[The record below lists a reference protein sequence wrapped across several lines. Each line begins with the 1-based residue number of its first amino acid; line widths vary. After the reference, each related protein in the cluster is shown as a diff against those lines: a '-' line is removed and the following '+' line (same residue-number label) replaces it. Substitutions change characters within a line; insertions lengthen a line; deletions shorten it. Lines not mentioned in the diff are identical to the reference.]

1 MADASEGV
9 LKQLTT
15 EVANVLHR
23 STRNTLQNPC
33 FENDQMSS
41 RMAKEATRHVDEL
54 VLGSVSG
61 TNEQVMLLEWVRRM
75 VLQASSCGVYG
86 LEHPFRDPE
95 VETAFW
101 TWASYLPWHFAGLD
115 LVGTG
120 YAAREVLFS
129 VFRKY
134 SNALP
139 EDASLVVKETD
150 RIYREAGWPDE
161 DIARHHAILSNG
173 IFSNTSPS
181 IYWAIHDLYSRP
193 DLVSEVRKEVLANAV
208 DGTKETGFTLDIAAV
223 KQKCPLLLSAYQ
235 ETQRLRHT
243 HANIRAVLQDT
254 VLDEYLLKKG
264 NLVQM
269 PAEPIHADTALWGP
283 TAAEYDPYRFVKQKL
298 APGFLPWGAPPH
310 LCPARQFAALEV
322 LLVLAL
328 LVVRV
333 DLEPVGSGWDQA
345 PPP

>member
-1 MADASEGV
+1 M
-9 LKQLTT
+9 
-15 EVANVLHR
+15 
-23 STRNTLQNPC
+23 
-33 FENDQMSS
+33 
-41 RMAKEATRHVDEL
+41 
-54 VLGSVSG
+54 
-61 TNEQVMLLEWVRRM
+61 
-75 VLQASSCGVYG
+75 
-86 LEHPFRDPE
+86 
-95 VETAFW
+95 
-101 TWASYLPWHFAGLD
+101 
-115 LVGTG
+115 GTG
-120 YAAREVLFS
+120 YAAREKLFA

-134 SNALP
+134 SNSVP
-139 EDASLVVKETD
+139 DDSSLLIKETD
-150 RIYREAGWPDE
+150 RIYHEAGWTDE

-173 IFSNTSPS
+173 IFSNTSPTL
-181 IYWAIHDLYSRP
+181 YWSIHDLFSRP

-208 DGTKETGFTLDIAAV
+208 GGTKETGFTLDMAAV
-223 KQKCPLLLSAYQ
+223 KQKCPLLLSVYQ

-254 VLDEYLLKKG
+254 VLDKYLLKKG

-298 APGFLPWGAPPH
+298 APGFLAWGAPPH

-333 DLEPVGSGWDQA
+333 DLDPTVNAWDQA
-345 PPP
+345 PPASTKATISTLPNPEKDFQVGVRIRRNWTGDWSLLNAGDGRIKVPIAST